1 MFYQSGET
9 SPQIMSNNVL
19 FCFPIYFS
27 DLMKTPLFTAD
38 VAIFGITPPISKV
51 IRLGLCRDCAIWPY
65 LNRLTVFS
73 WYGSGETMAK
83 DASVFATENRLNYIL
98 YIVSYARRFLVTF
111 VCHTWRKY
119 KRAEAFPLL
128 KHFNCNLKR
137 RLIFLQIG
145 NLLS

>member
-51 IRLGLCRDCAIWPY
+51 IRLGLCRDCMIWPY

-83 DASVFATENRLNYIL
+83 DASVFATENRLNYIIL
-98 YIVSYARRFLVTF
+98 CSYVRGVLVFFISYTRRENKIFKSVT
-111 VCHTWRKY
+111 
-119 KRAEAFPLL
+119 LL
-128 KHFNCNLKR
+128 
-137 RLIFLQIG
+137 
-145 NLLS
+145 